1 MEITDTSVTDTSVS
15 EVILRD
21 GVSSLSDKIEEVNK
35 WSNENKFQLNPGKC
49 KELRINFTRHPFTEE
64 PRNING
70 KPFEIVESVNVLGMR
85 ATKVLKWNQHVGK
98 PWKRLY
104 LLKQLKRA
112 EVETSSLYKF
122 FTAWIYR

>member
-1 MEITDTSVTDTSVS
+1 MEITDDTSVS

-70 KPFEIVESVNVLGMR
+70 KAFEMVESVNVLGMR
-85 ATKVLKWNQHVGK
+85 VTKVLKWNQHVGK
-98 PWKRLY
+98 T
-104 LLKQLKRA
+104 
-112 EVETSSLYKF
+112 VEETLFIKAIK
-122 FTAWIYR
+122 TC